1 MKKNALSIFSRLFA
15 LAGLL
20 IVLQP
25 NAHAQD
31 QAGTMQPPTSGEA
44 VDAGGAAPASV
55 AAAPDIASVL
65 ESEGDFTTLLA
76 ALQDTGLIAEL
87 QDSTQQFTVFA
98 PTDDA
103 FASLPEGTLSE
114 MDADQL
120 RDVLSYHIVPSDVSL
135 SDAAAE
141 GTATT
146 EQGADLTIE
155 GDAGG
160 SATVDGA
167 TISEADIEAS
177 NGTIHVI
184 DAVLLPAQEGAA
196 MQQEQAAPQPE
207 EPAMPP
213 QDAPEENAPPQPEDP
228 QNAPQPNEPP
238 QR

>member
-1 MKKNALSIFSRLFA
+1 MKKNVFSILSRVFVLT
-15 LAGLL
+15 GLL
-20 IVLQP
+20 IAFQP

-31 QAGTMQPPTSGEA
+31 
-44 VDAGGAAPASV
+44 
-55 AAAPDIASVL
+55 IASTL
-65 ESEGDFTTLLA
+65 ESEGNFTTLLA
-76 ALQDTGLIAEL
+76 ALQDAGLTAEL

-120 RDVLSYHIVPSDVSL
+120 KDVLSYHLVSGNVSL
-135 SDAAAE
+135 SDAAE
-141 GTATT
+141 GAVTT

-155 GDAGG
+155 SGADG

-167 TISEADIEAS
+167 TISQPDIQAN
-177 NGTIHVI
+177 NGTIHVV

-196 MQQEQAAPQPE
+196 MQEDSSASQPE

-213 QDAPEENAPPQPEDP
+213 QDAPEEDAPPQPEPPQSEDP
-228 QNAPQPNEPP
+228 QNAPQPTEPP